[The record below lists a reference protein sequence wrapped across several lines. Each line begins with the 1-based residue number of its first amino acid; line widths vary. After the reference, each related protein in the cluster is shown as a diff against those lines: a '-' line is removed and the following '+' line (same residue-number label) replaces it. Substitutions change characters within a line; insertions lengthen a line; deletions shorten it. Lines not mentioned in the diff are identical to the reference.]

1 MKVCVSFYKHNFTG
15 GIIFMKRKV
24 LFTLLAVAF
33 TLAASQAL
41 ALPRIAIRGFENKTD
56 EPSVPSKAITDMMT
70 TELGKARIFSI
81 FERENL
87 DYVTDEIR
95 LGQSGLMEE
104 STAPQVGR
112 LKGTQ
117 YTLTGAVT
125 LYHYNVKA
133 GGAFLKLVGIA
144 GAAKTGYVTLDIRI
158 IDNTTGEIVYV
169 NSETG
174 SAKREGGGAAAYYA
188 GFGIGALGG
197 SYGGILAEAT
207 RNAVIKHINTMKEY
221 EWE

>member
-1 MKVCVSFYKHNFTG
+1 
-15 GIIFMKRKV
+15 MKRKV
-24 LFTLLAVAF
+24 LFSALIALTLLI
-33 TLAASQAL
+33 ASQAH
-41 ALPRIAIRGFENKTD
+41 AARPRIAIRAFENKTD
-56 EPSVPSKAITDMMT
+56 EPSVPSTAITDMMT
-70 TELGKARIFSI
+70 TELGKARIFSM
-81 FERENL
+81 FEREKL

-95 LGQSGLMEE
+95 LGQSGLMDT
-104 STAPQVGR
+104 STAPEVGK
-112 LKGTQ
+112 LKGVQ
-117 YTLTGAVT
+117 YTMTGAVT
-125 LYHYNVKA
+125 LYHYNVGA
-133 GGAFLKLVGIA
+133 GGAFLKAVGIV

-174 SAKREGGGAAAYYA
+174 SAKRSGGGAAAYYS

-221 EWE
+221 DWD

>member
-1 MKVCVSFYKHNFTG
+1 
-15 GIIFMKRKV
+15 MKRKV
-24 LFTLLAVAF
+24 FFMFSLVVLVLVS
-33 TLAASQAL
+33 SQAL
-41 ALPRIAIRGFENKTD
+41 ALPRIAIKGFENKTD

-87 DYVTDEIR
+87 NMVTDEIR
-95 LGQSGLMEE
+95 LGQSGLMDS
-104 STAPQVGR
+104 STAPEVGR

-133 GGAFLKLVGIA
+133 GGAILRVVGIA

-174 SAKREGGGAAAYYA
+174 SAKRAGGGAAAWYA
-188 GFGIGALGG
+188 GFGVAGGGG

-207 RNAVIKHINTMKEY
+207 RDAVMKHIKTMKQY
-221 EWE
+221 EWD

>member
-1 MKVCVSFYKHNFTG
+1 
-15 GIIFMKRKV
+15 MKRIISAAL
-24 LFTLLAVAF
+24 LFALL
-33 TLAASQAL
+33 LISASQAS
-41 ALPRIAIRGFENKTD
+41 AARPRIAIRGFENKTD

-104 STAPQVGR
+104 STAPQVGK
-112 LKGTQ
+112 LKGAQ
-117 YTLTGAVT
+117 YTMTGAVT

-174 SAKREGGGAAAYYA
+174 SAKRSGGGAAAYYS
-188 GFGIGALGG
+188 GFGIGAVGA

-207 RNAVIKHINTMKEY
+207 RDAVIKHINTMKEY
-221 EWE
+221 EWD

>member
-1 MKVCVSFYKHNFTG
+1 
-15 GIIFMKRKV
+15 MKRIISAAL
-24 LFTLLAVAF
+24 LFALL
-33 TLAASQAL
+33 LISASQAS
-41 ALPRIAIRGFENKTD
+41 AARPRIAIRGFENKTD

-104 STAPQVGR
+104 STAPQVGK
-112 LKGTQ
+112 LKGAQ
-117 YTLTGAVT
+117 YTMTGAVT

-174 SAKREGGGAAAYYA
+174 SAKRSGGGAAAYYS
-188 GFGIGALGG
+188 GFGIGDVGA

-207 RNAVIKHINTMKEY
+207 RDAVIKHINTMKEY
-221 EWE
+221 EWD